1 MFWIRSLVCFAV
13 LCVLLQ
19 SSRWGGESS
28 LALLYFCVLN
38 VRLLLSFFDSFS
50 RCHGLVYDC
59 DCAISGSYYLS
70 FRQNE
75 KNTYAP
81 YLNLQVKPEKIYIIL
96 CILEGKM
103 PFKMHKIVFFP
114 EKSVPTLSKIFRPVT
129 RNTLIFFIWPY
140 IVIFLRTYLSP
151 FKPI

>member
-81 YLNLQVKPEKIYIIL
+81 YLNLQVKPRFFSGSLKKIYN
-96 CILEGKM
+96 
-103 PFKMHKIVFFP
+103 FMHFERQNAFQ
-114 EKSVPTLSKIFRPVT
+114 
-129 RNTLIFFIWPY
+129 NA
-140 IVIFLRTYLSP
+140 
-151 FKPI
+151 